1 MAFVEFPDGTVVIG
15 AALADRLEANPDRD
29 FGLYLDDAWRPTWDA
44 VLIDWPDFGL
54 PKEPHAAARAIQ
66 AAFLRAK
73 AGERLEVGCLGGK
86 GRTGT
91 TLACMAI
98 LAGVE
103 PLHAVEWVRAA
114 YRPDAVEGPE
124 QEAWTLWFA
133 KTISR
138 PDCR

>member
-1 MAFVEFPDGTVVIG
+1 MAFVAFPDGTVVIA
-15 AALADRLEANPDRD
+15 AALADRLEANPNRD

-124 QEAWTLWFA
+124 QEAWALWFA